1 MGQSTTI
8 SSDMMIK
15 YGSVICLIVF
25 GSIILFYLIYLLF
38 NKKSIKSFEGD
49 RSLDTLY
56 DDAGGNDPL
65 SNSRL
70 TSDINLST
78 DKYSCKFQIIYEGNN
93 KRNVECISG
102 CDDKDEENSKFCKG
116 YIYNGDD
123 DNLDNPLLDETYVNR
138 KSDN

>member
-38 NKKSIKSFEGD
+38 NRKSIKSFEGD

-78 DKYSCKFQIIYEGNN
+78 DKYSCKFQILYEGNN

-102 CDDKDEENSKFCKG
+102 CDGDEENSKFCKS
-116 YIYNGDD
+116 YIYNEKD